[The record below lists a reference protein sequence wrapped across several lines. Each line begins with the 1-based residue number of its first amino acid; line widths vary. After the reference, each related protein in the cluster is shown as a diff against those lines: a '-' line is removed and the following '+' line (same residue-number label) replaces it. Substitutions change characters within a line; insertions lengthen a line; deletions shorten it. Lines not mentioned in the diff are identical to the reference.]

1 MQFLN
6 RATTMVLNRLLGDYV
21 TNVDSKNVSF
31 SLSGHLTLNN
41 LQLKST
47 ALDKLGLPVKL
58 RAGTISKLHLQIP
71 IRSSTPAIIEIEG
84 LYMLVCPASRSA
96 DDVRSRNVGMNTHL
110 KCYRFLGLQQLQ
122 FGVNLAIFHTLC

>member
-21 TNVDSKNVSF
+21 TNVDSQNVSF
-31 SLSGHLTLNN
+31 SLSGQITLRD

-58 RAGTISKLHLQIP
+58 RAGTISHLHLQLP
-71 IRSSTPAIIEIEG
+71 LRSSTPAVVEIDG
-84 LYMLVCPASRSA
+84 LYLLVCPASRSSE
-96 DDVRSRNVGMNTHL
+96 DVRICNRCTSASPFAL
-110 KCYRFLGLQQLQ
+110 ILFRFHP
-122 FGVNLAIFHTLC
+122 FIYSHYP